1 LSKTQDKIDE
11 FHRLGAEVYGVSV
24 DSHHAQRVWAE
35 QLELTFPLLGDLDRS
50 VMTAFDVK
58 VDVMGNYHGVSR
70 RALFIIDREQRIA
83 YQEIVTE
90 RGKIPDIDAALD
102 KLREMAEQ

>member
-1 LSKTQDKIDE
+1 
-11 FHRLGAEVYGVSV
+11 LGAEVYGVSV

-35 QLELTFPLLGDLDRS
+35 QLELTFPLLGDLDRN

-58 VDVMGNYHGVSR
+58 MDTFGAYHGVSR

-83 YQEIVTE
+83 YQEVVTE
-90 RGKIPDIDAALD
+90 RGKIPDIDAALA
-102 KLREMAEQ
+102 KLHEIAGN